1 MFCHFRTLMCGALLL
16 ILGLLVGGCSAGNL
30 QTAAHDGGPLMLLG
44 NLYQQA
50 TQKTGQPPA
59 KPEDLVPYLPA
70 GKSID
75 ELLKSPTD
83 GQPYVILWGTD
94 PRTGMELKP
103 LVIGYEKQGK
113 SGARFVFTAMG
124 VSLMSDNDFKQANFP
139 PGHKPT

>member
-1 MFCHFRTLMCGALLL
+1 
-16 ILGLLVGGCSAGNL
+16 
-30 QTAAHDGGPLMLLG
+30 MLLG

-59 KPEDLVPYLPA
+59 KQEDLVPYLPA

-83 GQPYVILWGTD
+83 GQAYVILWGTD

-124 VSLMSDNDFKQANFP
+124 VSLMSDSDFKGANFP
-139 PGHKPT
+139 PGHKPS